1 MSSKSVCEICRWK
14 LSQPFSQPFCICSK
28 VVVLAME
35 DQRFWYTITWSSM
48 VQTLKIP
55 TDAYTSRIEI
65 QAPYGIW
72 THDLCNTGAALH
84 QLS

>member
-1 MSSKSVCEICRWK
+1 MD
-14 LSQPFSQPFCICSK
+14 
-28 VVVLAME
+28 
-35 DQRFWYTITWSSM
+35 DQRFWYTITWSFM